1 MLLQKNKKIIL
12 YLFLFIIIGTLNN
25 RNLRNENLLKDIN
38 INVTGLDE
46 ISNAELINNLNLLE
60 MNNLFFLD
68 EKKIKKILNSNN
80 LIEKFFIFKKYPST
94 LDIKVYK
101 TIFLAQLKKKDD
113 IFFLGSN
120 RKLIKSNKIVKD
132 IPFIFGDFRIENFFQ
147 LKKAITKSN
156 FNFNEIKNLF
166 FFKSGRWDIK
176 TKSGLIIKLPKE
188 NIKKSLNL
196 VVNFVNQKSEIE
208 MSVIDIRQNNQIIV
222 NGK

>member
-12 YLFLFIIIGTLNN
+12 YLFLFLIIGTLNN
-25 RNLRNENLLKDIN
+25 RNLTNENFLKDIN

-46 ISNAELINNLNLLE
+46 ISNIGLINSFNLLE

-94 LDIKVYK
+94 LNIKVDK

-120 RKLIKSNKIVKD
+120 GKLIKSNKIEKD

-156 FNFNEIKNLF
+156 FDFNKIKNLF
-166 FFKSGRWDIK
+166 FFKSGRWDIEIE
-176 TKSGLIIKLPKE
+176 SGLLIKLPKE
-188 NIKKSLNL
+188 NIQQSLELSQKILDKDDKKIKIIDLR
-196 VVNFVNQKSEIE
+196 QHKQ
-208 MSVIDIRQNNQIIV
+208 VIINE
-222 NGK
+222 

>member
-1 MLLQKNKKIIL
+1 MHLQKNKKIIL

-25 RNLRNENLLKDIN
+25 RNLRNEIFLKDIN

-46 ISNAELINNLNLLE
+46 ISNTELINNLNLLE

-80 LIEKFFIFKKYPST
+80 LIEKSFIFKKYPST

-120 RKLIKSNKIVKD
+120 GRLIKSNKIEKD
-132 IPFIFGDFRIENFFQ
+132 IPFIFGDFTIENFFQ

-156 FNFNEIKNLF
+156 FNFNKIKKFF
-166 FFKSGRWDIK
+166 FFKSGRWDIEIE
-176 TKSGLIIKLPKE
+176 SGLLIKLPKE
-188 NIKKSLNL
+188 NIQQSLELSQKILNKNNKKIKIIDLR
-196 VVNFVNQKSEIE
+196 QHKQ
-208 MSVIDIRQNNQIIV
+208 VIINE
-222 NGK
+222 

>member
-25 RNLRNENLLKDIN
+25 RNLRNEIFLKDIN

-46 ISNAELINNLNLLE
+46 ISNTELINNLNLLE

-80 LIEKFFIFKKYPST
+80 LIEKSFIFKKYPST

-101 TIFLAQLKKKDD
+101 TIFLAKLKKKDD

-120 RKLIKSNKIVKD
+120 GRLIKSNKIEKD
-132 IPFIFGDFRIENFFQ
+132 IPFIFGDFTIENFFQ

-156 FNFNEIKNLF
+156 FNFNKIKKFF
-166 FFKSGRWDIK
+166 FFKSGRWDIEIE
-176 TKSGLIIKLPKE
+176 SGLLIKLPKE
-188 NIKKSLNL
+188 NIQQSLELSQKILNKNNKKIKIIDLR
-196 VVNFVNQKSEIE
+196 QHKQ
-208 MSVIDIRQNNQIIV
+208 VIINE
-222 NGK
+222 

>member
-12 YLFLFIIIGTLNN
+12 YLFLFLIIGTLNN
-25 RNLRNENLLKDIN
+25 RNLTNENFLKEIN

-46 ISNAELINNLNLLE
+46 ISNIELINSLNLLE

-68 EKKIKKILNSNN
+68 KKKIKKILNSNN

-94 LDIKVYK
+94 LNIKVDK

-120 RKLIKSNKIVKD
+120 GKLINSNEIEKN
-132 IPFIFGDFRIENFFQ
+132 IPFIFGDFKIENFFQ

-156 FNFNEIKNLF
+156 FNYNKIENLF
-166 FFKSGRWDIK
+166 FFKSGRWDIEIEP
-176 TKSGLIIKLPKE
+176 GLLIKLPKD
-188 NIKKSLNL
+188 NIQRSLELSQKILNKNDKKIKIIDLR
-196 VVNFVNQKSEIE
+196 QYKQ
-208 MSVIDIRQNNQIIV
+208 VIINE
-222 NGK
+222 

>member
-12 YLFLFIIIGTLNN
+12 YLFLFLIIGTLNN
-25 RNLRNENLLKDIN
+25 RNLTNENFLKDIN

-46 ISNAELINNLNLLE
+46 ISNIGLINSFNLLE

-94 LDIKVYK
+94 LNIKVDK

-120 RKLIKSNKIVKD
+120 GKLIKSNKIEKD
-132 IPFIFGDFRIENFFQ
+132 IPFIFGDFKIENFFQ

-156 FNFNEIKNLF
+156 FNFNKIKNLF
-166 FFKSGRWDIK
+166 FFKSGRWDIEIE
-176 TKSGLIIKLPKE
+176 SGLLIKLPKE
-188 NIKKSLNL
+188 NIQKSLELSQKILDKNNKKIKIIDL
-196 VVNFVNQKSEIE
+196 RQYNQ
-208 MSVIDIRQNNQIIV
+208 VIINE
-222 NGK
+222 

>member
-25 RNLRNENLLKDIN
+25 RNLKNENFLKDIN

-46 ISNAELINNLNLLE
+46 ISNTELINNLNLLE

-80 LIEKFFIFKKYPST
+80 LIEKSFIFKKYPST

-120 RKLIKSNKIVKD
+120 GKLIKSNKIEKD
-132 IPFIFGDFRIENFFQ
+132 IPFIFGDFTIEDFLR

-156 FNFNEIKNLF
+156 FNFNKIKNLF
-166 FFKSGRWDIK
+166 FFKSGRWDIEIE
-176 TKSGLIIKLPKE
+176 SGPLIKLPKE
-188 NIKKSLNL
+188 NIQQSLELSQKILNKNNKKI
-196 VVNFVNQKSEIE
+196 KI
-208 MSVIDIRQNNQIIV
+208 IDLRQNKQVII
-222 NGK
+222 NE

>member
-46 ISNAELINNLNLLE
+46 ISNAKLINNLNLLK

-156 FNFNEIKNLF
+156 FNFNKIKNLF
-166 FFKSGRWDIK
+166 FFKSGRWDIEIE
-176 TKSGLIIKLPKE
+176 SGLLIKLPKE
-188 NIKKSLNL
+188 NIQQSLELSQKILNKNDKKIKIIDLR
-196 VVNFVNQKSEIE
+196 QHKQ
-208 MSVIDIRQNNQIIV
+208 VIINE
-222 NGK
+222 

>member
-12 YLFLFIIIGTLNN
+12 YFFLFIIIGTLNN
-25 RNLRNENLLKDIN
+25 RNLMNVNFLKDIN

-46 ISNAELINNLNLLE
+46 IGNAELIDNLNLLE

-80 LIEKFFIFKKYPST
+80 LIEKSFIFKKYPST

-132 IPFIFGDFRIENFFQ
+132 IPFIFGDFKIENFFQ

-156 FNFNEIKNLF
+156 FNFNKIKNLF
-166 FFKSGRWDIK
+166 FFKSGRWDIEIE
-176 TKSGLIIKLPKE
+176 SGLLIKLPRE
-188 NIKKSLNL
+188 NIQQSLELSQKILDKNDKKRKIIDLR
-196 VVNFVNQKSEIE
+196 QHKQ
-208 MSVIDIRQNNQIIV
+208 VIINE
-222 NGK
+222 

>member
-46 ISNAELINNLNLLE
+46 ISNAKLINNLNLLK

-147 LKKAITKSN
+147 LKKVITKSN

-166 FFKSGRWDIK
+166 FFKSGRWDIE
-176 TKSGLIIKLPKE
+176 TESGLLIKLPKE
-188 NIKKSLNL
+188 NIQQSLELSQKILNKNDKKIKIIDLR
-196 VVNFVNQKSEIE
+196 QHKQ
-208 MSVIDIRQNNQIIV
+208 VIINE
-222 NGK
+222 

>member
-12 YLFLFIIIGTLNN
+12 YLFLFLIIGTLNN
-25 RNLRNENLLKDIN
+25 RNLTNENFLKDIN

-46 ISNAELINNLNLLE
+46 IGNIELINSLNLLK

-94 LDIKVYK
+94 LNIKVYK
-101 TIFLAQLKKKDD
+101 TIFLAQLKTKDD

-120 RKLIKSNKIVKD
+120 GKLIKSNEIEKN
-132 IPFIFGDFRIENFFQ
+132 IPFIFGDFKIENFFQ

-156 FNFNEIKNLF
+156 FNYNKIENLF
-166 FFKSGRWDIK
+166 FFKSGRWDIEIE
-176 TKSGLIIKLPKE
+176 SGLLIKLPKE
-188 NIKKSLNL
+188 NIQRSLELSQKILDKNDKKIKIIDLR
-196 VVNFVNQKSEIE
+196 QYKQ
-208 MSVIDIRQNNQIIV
+208 VIINE
-222 NGK
+222 

>member
-25 RNLRNENLLKDIN
+25 RNLRNEIFLKDIN

-46 ISNAELINNLNLLE
+46 ISNTELINNLNLLE

-80 LIEKFFIFKKYPST
+80 LIEKSFIFKKYPST

-120 RKLIKSNKIVKD
+120 GRLIKSNKIEKD
-132 IPFIFGDFRIENFFQ
+132 IPFIFGDFTIENFFQ

-156 FNFNEIKNLF
+156 FNFNKIKKFF
-166 FFKSGRWDIK
+166 FFKSGRWDIEIE
-176 TKSGLIIKLPKE
+176 SGLLIKLPKE
-188 NIKKSLNL
+188 NIQQSLELSQKILNKNNKKIKIIDLR
-196 VVNFVNQKSEIE
+196 QHKQ
-208 MSVIDIRQNNQIIV
+208 VIINE
-222 NGK
+222 

>member
-38 INVTGLDE
+38 INVTGLDQ
-46 ISNAELINNLNLLE
+46 ISNAKLINNLNLLK

-156 FNFNEIKNLF
+156 FNFNKIKNLF
-166 FFKSGRWDIK
+166 FFKSGRWDIE
-176 TKSGLIIKLPKE
+176 TESGLLIKLPKE
-188 NIKKSLNL
+188 NIQQSLELSQKILNKNDKKIKIIDLR
-196 VVNFVNQKSEIE
+196 QHKQ
-208 MSVIDIRQNNQIIV
+208 VIINE
-222 NGK
+222 

>member
-38 INVTGLDE
+38 INVTGLDQ
-46 ISNAELINNLNLLE
+46 ISNAKLINNLNLLK

-166 FFKSGRWDIK
+166 FFKSGRWDIE
-176 TKSGLIIKLPKE
+176 TESGLLIKLPKE
-188 NIKKSLNL
+188 NIQQSLELSQKILNKNDKKIKIIDLR
-196 VVNFVNQKSEIE
+196 QHKQ
-208 MSVIDIRQNNQIIV
+208 VIINE
-222 NGK
+222 

>member
-25 RNLRNENLLKDIN
+25 RNLRNENFLKDIN

-46 ISNAELINNLNLLE
+46 ISNAKLINNLDLLK

-101 TIFLAQLKKKDD
+101 TIFLAQLKKRDD

-156 FNFNEIKNLF
+156 FNFNKIKNLF
-166 FFKSGRWDIK
+166 FFKSGRWDIE
-176 TKSGLIIKLPKE
+176 TESGLLIKLPKE
-188 NIKKSLNL
+188 NIQQSLELSQKILNKNDKKIKIIDLR
-196 VVNFVNQKSEIE
+196 QHKQ
-208 MSVIDIRQNNQIIV
+208 VIINE
-222 NGK
+222 

>member
-38 INVTGLDE
+38 INVTGLDQ
-46 ISNAELINNLNLLE
+46 ISNAKLINNLNLLK

-156 FNFNEIKNLF
+156 FNFNKIKNLF
-166 FFKSGRWDIK
+166 FFKSGRWDIE
-176 TKSGLIIKLPKE
+176 TESGLLIKLPKE
-188 NIKKSLNL
+188 NIQQSLEL
-196 VVNFVNQKSEIE
+196 SQKF
-208 MSVIDIRQNNQIIV
+208 
-222 NGK
+222 

>member
-25 RNLRNENLLKDIN
+25 KNLRSENFLKDIN

-46 ISNAELINNLNLLE
+46 ISKTELINNLNLLE

-80 LIEKFFIFKKYPST
+80 LIEKSLIFKKYPST

-120 RKLIKSNKIVKD
+120 GKLIKSNKIEKD
-132 IPFIFGDFRIENFFQ
+132 IPFIFGDFKIENFFQ

-156 FNFNEIKNLF
+156 FDFNKIKNLF
-166 FFKSGRWDIK
+166 FFKSGRWDIEIE
-176 TKSGLIIKLPKE
+176 SGLLIKLPKE
-188 NIKKSLNL
+188 NIQQSLELSQKILDKDDKKIKIIDLR
-196 VVNFVNQKSEIE
+196 QHKQ
-208 MSVIDIRQNNQIIV
+208 VIINE
-222 NGK
+222 

>member
-1 MLLQKNKKIIL
+1 
-12 YLFLFIIIGTLNN
+12 
-25 RNLRNENLLKDIN
+25 
-38 INVTGLDE
+38 
-46 ISNAELINNLNLLE
+46 

-80 LIEKFFIFKKYPST
+80 LIEKSFIFKKYPST

-120 RKLIKSNKIVKD
+120 KKLIKSNKIRKD

-156 FNFNEIKNLF
+156 FDFNKIKNLF
-166 FFKSGRWDIK
+166 FFKSGRWDIEIE
-176 TKSGLIIKLPKE
+176 SGLLIKLPRE
-188 NIKKSLNL
+188 NIQQSLELSQKILDKDDKKIKIIDLR
-196 VVNFVNQKSEIE
+196 QHKQ
-208 MSVIDIRQNNQIIV
+208 VIINE
-222 NGK
+222 